1 MGNYSENSDGSPVTT
16 AAVPGA
22 ASPATTLE
30 HFAETVLDTIAGM
43 LRDYG
48 SFGFDTEVMDSVEL
62 EQFCDE
68 WARHILTGS
77 PVPLHTNEMEE
88 QESPEPVHLYDRSL
102 PDMHRFFRRHR
113 RDEQA
118 AVMGSAKGMRS
129 LISQMTNGLRSAILE
144 DGEGDELIRQ
154 EMLAVSKVMESNS
167 LEDIRARLGETIDL
181 MSRVS
186 MARQAR
192 YEEQLQSL
200 AENVRSLRA
209 DLVAVREKAN
219 MDALTRL
226 HNRGAFDEV
235 LSKEVEYSFLSGQA
249 SALMLLDLDYFKE
262 INDTFGHQAGDQ
274 VLQVV
279 ADAIVRTF
287 PRRTDFIARF
297 GGEEFAVILPDTK
310 TAELGAI
317 GERLIEAIRALEI
330 DYEGNTL
337 QVTCSI
343 GLTVCRPDDTPET
356 VLKRAD
362 RALYEAKEAGRDRIT
377 VAGD

>member
-1 MGNYSENSDGSPVTT
+1 MGNHSESNNGAPGT
-16 AAVPGA
+16 AAVGSGA
-22 ASPATTLE
+22 TSPAGTLE
-30 HFAETVLDTIAGM
+30 HFAERVLDTIAGM

-48 SFGFDTEVMDSVEL
+48 SFGFDTEAMDSAEL
-62 EQFCDE
+62 EQFCEE

-77 PVPLHTNEMEE
+77 PAPLQLEESEE
-88 QESPEPVHLYDRSL
+88 QASPEPVHLYDRSL

-118 AVMGSAKGMRS
+118 AVIGSAKGMRS

-154 EMLAVSKVMESNS
+154 EMVAVSKVMESNS

-249 SALMLLDLDYFKE
+249 SALLLLDLDYFKE
-262 INDTFGHQAGDQ
+262 INDTFGHQAGDV

-279 ADAIVRTF
+279 ANTIVRTF
-287 PRRTDFIARF
+287 PRRSDFIARF
-297 GGEEFAVILPDTK
+297 GGEEFAVILSDTE
-310 TAELGAI
+310 TAELEAV
-317 GERLIEAIRALEI
+317 GERLIEAIRALTI

-343 GLTVCRPDDTPET
+343 GLTVCRPDDSPET
-356 VLKRAD
+356 VLRRAD
-362 RALYEAKEAGRDRIT
+362 RALYDAKEAGRDRIKI
-377 VAGD
+377 AGD